1 MSRKTA
7 RENAFKMLFAMIT
20 KGDEHIPEGFY
31 EEAADS
37 EIWSGKEAGK
47 DDKDYI
53 EKVCPGVTQKEEEI
67 DLIIKKYL
75 KNWTIDRINRV
86 SLAAMRLCIYE
97 ILYMEEI
104 PLKVSVS
111 ETVEIVKKYAGEED
125 SKFVNGLM
133 GEYIRKEINNTEE

>member
-31 EEAADS
+31 EEAADG
-37 EIWSGKEAGK
+37 EIWTGKEAGK

-53 EKVCPGVTQKEEEI
+53 EKVCPGVSEKENEI
-67 DLIIKKYL
+67 DEIIKKYL

-86 SLAAMRLCIYE
+86 ALAALRLSIYE
-97 ILYMEEI
+97 ILYMEDI
-104 PLKVSVS
+104 PVKVSVS

-125 SKFVNGLM
+125 SKFVNGVL
-133 GEYIRKEINNTEE
+133 GEYIRKELNTTE

>member
-31 EEAADS
+31 EETEDN
-37 EIWSGKEAGK
+37 EIWTGKEAGK

-53 EKVCPGVTQKEEEI
+53 EKVCPGVSQKESEI
-67 DLIIKKYL
+67 DEIIKKYL

-86 SLAAMRLCIYE
+86 SLAALRLSIYE
-97 ILYMEEI
+97 ILYMEDI
-104 PLKVSVS
+104 PVKVSVS
-111 ETVEIVKKYAGEED
+111 ESVEIVKKYAGEED
-125 SKFVNGLM
+125 SKFVNGVL
-133 GEYIRKEINNTEE
+133 GEYIRNELNTTE

>member
-20 KGDEHIPEGFY
+20 KGDERIPEGFY
-31 EEAADS
+31 EEAADG

-53 EKVCPGVTQKEEEI
+53 EKVCPGVSEKEEAI
-67 DLIIKKYL
+67 DDIIKKYL

-86 SLAAMRLCIYE
+86 SLAALRLSIYE
-97 ILYMEEI
+97 ILYMEDI
-104 PLKVSVS
+104 PVKVSVS

-125 SKFVNGLM
+125 SKFVNGVL
-133 GEYIRKEINNTEE
+133 GEFIRKELDTKE

>member
-20 KGDEHIPEGFY
+20 KADSNIPEGFY
-31 EEAADS
+31 EEAGDG
-37 EIWSGKEAGK
+37 EVWSGKEAEK

-53 EKVCPGVTQKEEEI
+53 EKLCPGVLEKEAELDE
-67 DLIIKKYL
+67 IIKKYL
-75 KNWTIDRINRV
+75 KNWTIERINRV
-86 SLAAMRLCIYE
+86 SLAALRLSIYE
-97 ILYMEEI
+97 ILYMEDI

-125 SKFVNGLM
+125 SKFVNGVL
-133 GEYIRKEINNTEE
+133 GEYIRKEIEAKE